1 MALNL
6 TTGEWVEVRSKEEIL
21 ATLDKRGQLGGLPFM
36 PPMFNACGKRFR
48 VYRRAHKTCDTVN
61 DYKGLKMEAAVHLE
75 GSRCMGEAHGGCE
88 AACLIF
94 WKEAWL
100 KRVAGPEQ
108 PANAADSSPTAN
120 GCAATENG
128 ACTENDV
135 IAGTQAPD
143 SNPQDPTFVC
153 QATRLPEACK
163 PLPWWDL
170 RQYVQDYT
178 SKNVGIGR
186 MFRGFF
192 YLGYVNLSN
201 LGIGIGRPMRWL
213 YDRVQSFLGGV
224 PYPRR
229 RGTIPKGERTP
240 TVSLNLQPGEL
251 VRVKSYQEILTT
263 LDENNRNRG
272 LYFDAEVVPFCGG
285 VYRVL
290 SRVTKII
297 HEKTG
302 KMIKLKGCVI
312 LSNVFCQSRYSNN
325 RIFCPR
331 ALYQFMQ
338 EIWLERIPIEENAK
352 TPENDVTWEDHR
364 DQSAG
369 DRKPACASAVEMNS
383 TCRND

>member
-21 ATLDKRGQLGGLPFM
+21 ATLDKRGQLDGLPFM
-36 PPMFNACGKRFR
+36 PPMFNSCGKRFR

-108 PANAADSSPTAN
+108 AANPSTGSTASSDRAKA
-120 GCAATENG
+120 GDAG
-128 ACTENDV
+128 CTENDV
-135 IAGTQAPD
+135 IAGTQALD
-143 SNPQDPTFVC
+143 TNPQEPTFVC
-153 QATRLPEACK
+153 QATRLPDACK

-170 RQYVQDYT
+170 RQYFQDYA
-178 SKNVGIGR
+178 SGNVGIGR
-186 MFRGFF
+186 MLRGFI

-201 LGIGIGRPMRWL
+201 LGIGLGRPMRWL
-213 YDRVQSFLGGV
+213 YDRIQGVIGGV

-229 RGTIPKGERTP
+229 QGTVPKGQRTP
-240 TVSLNLQPGEL
+240 THSLNLQPGEL
-251 VRVKSYQEILTT
+251 VRVKPYQEILAT

-272 LYFDAEVVPFCGG
+272 LYFDAEVVPYCGG

-302 KMIKLKGCVI
+302 RMIKLNGCVI
-312 LSNVFCQSRYSNN
+312 LSNVYCQSRYSNY

-338 EIWLERIPIEENAK
+338 EIWLERVPIEEGGRK
-352 TPENDVTWEDHR
+352 PEEDVTWEARH
-364 DQSAG
+364 AEITG
-369 DRKPACASAVEMNS
+369 GRKPCSAAVEANS
-383 TCRND
+383 SCRND